1 MVIVLSWVQ
10 FGLKSYQP
18 ELNFQGYYDNRPL
31 ANDIGD
37 LFVQKIEVRRAK
49 LDAAASDV
57 SSSDEFRPADF
68 VSLTSCFD
76 SFHLVTE
83 EDVRTLISKLNK
95 KSCSQDPMPTQIVV
109 DCLDVLLPAL
119 TKMINLSLESGC
131 FPENWKH
138 ADVHPR
144 LKKPKSEATFPNLR
158 SISNLTFV
166 SKLKTTLLWIVSI
179 PKLSLLIA
187 NFTVLKPHYFESK
200 MNMNKQHLTLLVLLD
215 LSAAFDTVGH
225 VLLLNRININKWAC
239 TKICLQR

>member
-18 ELNFQGYYDNRPL
+18 EFNFQGYYDNRQL

-57 SSSDEFRPADF
+57 STSDEFRPADF

-95 KSCSQDPMPTQIVV
+95 KSCSQDPMPTQIVL

-131 FPENWKH
+131 FPESWKH

-166 SKLKTTLLWIVSI
+166 SKLVERVVFNQTH
-179 PKLSLLIA
+179 
-187 NFTVLKPHYFESK
+187 N
-200 MNMNKQHLTLLVLLD
+200 HLTLNCLYPKAQSSYREFHSTETALL
-215 LSAAFDTVGH
+215 
-225 VLLLNRININKWAC
+225 RIKNEYEQTASYSLGSTWLKCCVWYWWPRIIAKSY
-239 TKICLQR
+239 